1 MQKKEDRRTCRT
13 KKAIKQAFTQ
23 LIIEKDYKE
32 ISVTELAELA
42 GINRKTFYSHY
53 ECMDDVLDEL
63 HEDIVEQL
71 FAIHGKNAREKFDIT
86 DFAVTINEMLADN
99 YNLYRRLIVANEYRF
114 FSRKVRDS
122 LKETF
127 IAHYLRDSSLSSE
140 VINFVRLG
148 FLDSIYHSCH
158 ISDITEDEV
167 DFFLCGC
174 TFKVA
179 EIQSG
184 LTSYKTIYVIAL
196 FQQKLCEVR
205 TVLSCYACDKCIF
218 HDLILH

>member
-140 VINFVRLG
+140 VINFV
-148 FLDSIYHSCH
+148 
-158 ISDITEDEV
+158 
-167 DFFLCGC
+167 
-174 TFKVA
+174 A
-179 EIQSG
+179 EYCVSG
-184 LTSYKTIYVIAL
+184 LIRIYRVWFDNGSVIEQGELSRLAATL
-196 FQQKLCEVR
+196 MWGGMQA
-205 TVLSCYACDKCIF
+205 VLEEKK
-218 HDLILH
+218 

>member
-140 VINFVRLG
+140 VINFV
-148 FLDSIYHSCH
+148 
-158 ISDITEDEV
+158 
-167 DFFLCGC
+167 
-174 TFKVA
+174 A
-179 EIQSG
+179 EYCVSG
-184 LTSYKTIYVIAL
+184 LIRIYRVWFDNGSAIEQGELSRLAATL
-196 FQQKLCEVR
+196 MWGGMQA
-205 TVLSCYACDKCIF
+205 VLEEKK
-218 HDLILH
+218 

>member
-140 VINFVRLG
+140 VINFV
-148 FLDSIYHSCH
+148 
-158 ISDITEDEV
+158 
-167 DFFLCGC
+167 
-174 TFKVA
+174 A
-179 EIQSG
+179 EYCVSG
-184 LTSYKTIYVIAL
+184 LIRIYRVWFDNGSEIEQGELSRLAATL
-196 FQQKLCEVR
+196 MWGGMQA
-205 TVLSCYACDKCIF
+205 VLEEKK
-218 HDLILH
+218 